1 MLFHVHS
8 AKSQRTWQKLLQS
21 HLKVYLY
28 ISFNLASLVDG
39 RLGMSDMLACCM
51 SAMLT
56 CWEWIPLQVVTWQ
69 VLCDFQT
76 AKHNYPK
83 TRLLHYQ
90 TSFSNGSFWKIPAI
104 SWQRKNERQTFGPL
118 FFASHFRV
126 NFRFVA
132 SKNFGEKRTSTKDPE
147 ITSEISGQKQSAW
160 DLLHQ
165 FLQREW
171 FVPLSSNRRTFQE
184 LGMGHPQNNKG
195 EVKKCEEL
203 KSTKKMSKIKK
214 LWVGSTRA
222 SKCWLIQWCFSVLV
236 DGLLRLIDFL
246 KKPSSHNHGSVKNG
260 SLQY

>member
-104 SWQRKNERQTFGPL
+104 SWQRKNERQTLALCSLQVISGWISVLLLQKISAKSGRPPRIQKSLQKFLGKNSRLGTSSINSYSENDSFLCRRTVEPFKNL
-118 FFASHFRV
+118 EWDIPKTIRGKWKNVRNWNRPKRWAKL
-126 NFRFVA
+126 
-132 SKNFGEKRTSTKDPE
+132 KNFELE
-147 ITSEISGQKQSAW
+147 A
-160 DLLHQ
+160 
-165 FLQREW
+165 
-171 FVPLSSNRRTFQE
+171 QE
-184 LGMGHPQNNKG
+184 PQN
-195 EVKKCEEL
+195 
-203 KSTKKMSKIKK
+203 
-214 LWVGSTRA
+214 VG
-222 SKCWLIQWCFSVLV
+222 WF
-236 DGLLRLIDFL
+236 
-246 KKPSSHNHGSVKNG
+246 NG
-260 SLQY
+260 VF